1 MSSSTRPVSVQRPTD
16 QEDWVSAFFQ
26 TADQCNAD
34 LTAEWFAEDIDM
46 RFANLPP
53 VSSKAEA
60 REGLRQF
67 MSNISG
73 MVHER
78 QSRVTEGNASVQM
91 ATVRYTLPDGREVPL
106 PVASHLRRN
115 SDKLLD
121 RLWIYIDLAP
131 LFARPT

>member
-1 MSSSTRPVSVQRPTD
+1 MKRPID

-26 TADQCNAD
+26 TADQCDAD

-46 RFANLPP
+46 RFANHPP

-60 REGLRQF
+60 REGLRRF
-67 MSNISG
+67 MGNISG
-73 MVHER
+73 MAHARE
-78 QSRVTEGNASVQM
+78 SRVMEGNAAVQM
-91 ATVRYTLPDGREVPL
+91 ALVRYALPNGREVAL

-115 SDKLLD
+115 DHKLLD

-131 LFARPT
+131 LFTK

>member
-1 MSSSTRPVSVQRPTD
+1 MSSNTRE

-26 TADQCNAD
+26 TADRCNAD

-46 RFANLPP
+46 RFANHPP
-53 VSSKAEA
+53 VGSRAAA

-73 MVHER
+73 MVHVRE
-78 QSRVTEGNASVQM
+78 SRVMEGNSCVQM

-115 SDKLLD
+115 GDKLLD

-131 LFARPT
+131 LFTP

>member
-1 MSSSTRPVSVQRPTD
+1 MAREAGSAKARRPID
-16 QEDWVSAFFQ
+16 QDDWVSAFFQ

-34 LTAEWFAEDIDM
+34 LMAEWFAEDIDM
-46 RFANLPP
+46 RFANHLP
-53 VSSKAEA
+53 VSSKAAA

-73 MVHER
+73 MAHER
-78 QSRVTEGNASVQM
+78 ESRVMEGNAAVQM

-115 SDKLLD
+115 ADKLLD

-131 LFARPT
+131 LFHR

>member
-1 MSSSTRPVSVQRPTD
+1 MSSKMKPVQVQRPID

-26 TADQCNAD
+26 TADQCDAD

-46 RFANLPP
+46 RFANHPP
-53 VSSKAEA
+53 VASKTEA

-73 MVHER
+73 MVHEPE
-78 QSRVTEGNASVQM
+78 SRVTEGNASVQM
-91 ATVRYTLPDGREVPL
+91 ATVRYKLADGREVPL

-115 SDKLLD
+115 NDKLLD

-131 LFARPT
+131 LFAR

>member
-1 MSSSTRPVSVQRPTD
+1 MSGKPGSTDVRQSID
-16 QEDWVSAFFQ
+16 QQDWVSAFFQ

-34 LTAEWFAEDIDM
+34 LTAEWFAENIDM
-46 RFANLPP
+46 RFANHPP

-67 MSNISG
+67 MSNIAG

-78 QSRVTEGNASVQM
+78 ESRVMEGDAAVQM

-115 SDKLLD
+115 GDKLLD
-121 RLWIYIDLAP
+121 RLWIYIDVAP
-131 LFARPT
+131 LFPR

>member
-1 MSSSTRPVSVQRPTD
+1 MAREARSAETGRPID
-16 QEDWVSAFFQ
+16 QDDWVSAFFQ

-46 RFANLPP
+46 RFANHPP
-53 VSSKAEA
+53 VSSRAEA

-67 MSNISG
+67 MNNISG

-78 QSRVTEGNASVQM
+78 ESRVMEGNAAVQM

-115 SDKLLD
+115 ADKLLD

-131 LFARPT
+131 LFHR

>member
-1 MSSSTRPVSVQRPTD
+1 MSSNPRPADAQKSIEQ
-16 QEDWVSAFFQ
+16 QDWVSAFFQ
-26 TADQCNAD
+26 TADQCDAD

-46 RFANLPP
+46 RFANHPR

-67 MSNISG
+67 MRNIAG

-78 QSRVTEGNASVQM
+78 ESRVMEGDAAVQM

-115 SDKLLD
+115 GDKLLD

-131 LFARPT
+131 LFNG